1 MLYNI
6 IRGVKNEKNI
16 VDNLEKMVQM
26 IKNRGI
32 DVILIRLKPKT
43 VRVDV

>member
-1 MLYNI
+1 MSYNI

-16 VDNLEKMVQM
+16 VDNMVQM
-26 IKNRGI
+26 IKNREI
-32 DVILIRLKPKT
+32 NVILIRLKPKT